1 VTGGSGA
8 TASRLREA
16 LTQRSGEARSER
28 IGGAGRYALELIAT
42 AAACFAAARLGLELA
57 YPHDGSSAIHGAFT
71 AFWPP
76 VGVGIAALVLF
87 GPRLWPGIVAGDL
100 LAGDYSTPFPV
111 VAGQTLATVIAVVV
125 ASSLLLRLG
134 ARTPGLRVK
143 DVITLILCG
152 AAGTILGATCGLL
165 AIAIFG
171 DLPPG
176 SVERIWRTWW
186 LSDLA
191 GALVVTPALLTWI
204 SSRLRP
210 TRRDVVEGIALLAA
224 LVLLTSISSQR
235 DVPYVV
241 FPVLIWSALRFGRWG
256 GATALLVTAALTVRH
271 TADGSGPFV
280 RDSLTDS
287 LLATQL
293 FLAVAALTS
302 MVLAAVTAERA
313 ASEAAARG
321 LAHEQAAL
329 RRIATLVVTEA
340 DPARVFGQ
348 VMREAA
354 RALGVA
360 SASLVRY
367 DEPRRVSVMGGWSEK
382 GNLLFP
388 VGSTI
393 ELGTENSALVEVY
406 RTGEARRVT
415 YPEEAVGDVAAD
427 LRLHGYR
434 SSVAAPVKLA
444 EGLWGALVASTLDER
459 PLPVGSEQRLSDF
472 ADLVAQALANADA
485 HDKLAASRARIVEAG
500 DAERRRLERNLHD
513 GAQQR
518 LVSLA
523 LQLRLTQS
531 ALERRPDD
539 VLGLLVEAQAELARA
554 LDELR
559 ELARG
564 IHPAILTDRGL
575 GPALEAILARAPLPV
590 ELVELP
596 GERLPEQVEAAVYYV
611 VAETITNIAKHAQ
624 AESATVSITLAGA
637 RARVVITDDGV
648 GGADP
653 ALGSGLRGLAD
664 RIEAL
669 DGALR
674 IESPPEGGTRIEAQI
689 PCRDA

>member
-1 VTGGSGA
+1 MTGALAEVGRRVRGAFAEQPEDGGAA
-8 TASRLREA
+8 TARGL
-16 LTQRSGEARSER
+16 
-28 IGGAGRYALELIAT
+28 GAYALELVAV

-57 YPHDGSSAIHGAFT
+57 YPHGDAATTHGSFV

-76 VGVGIAALVLF
+76 VGVGIAALVIY
-87 GPRLWPGIVAGDL
+87 GPRLWPAVLIGDL
-100 LAGDYSTPFPV
+100 LAGDYSTPFAV
-111 VAGQTLATVIAVVV
+111 VAAQTLATVLAVVV
-125 ASSLLLRLG
+125 ASALLLRLG
-134 ARTPGLRVK
+134 ARTPGLRVR
-143 DVITLILCG
+143 DVLVLILCA
-152 AAGTILGATCGLL
+152 AAGTVLGAAVGVL
-165 AIAIFG
+165 ALWLAG

-176 SVERIWRTWW
+176 SVERLWRTWW

-191 GALVVTPALLTWI
+191 GALVVAPALLTWA
-204 SSRLRP
+204 SARLRP
-210 TRRDVVEGIALLAA
+210 TRRQVLEGVVLLALLLA
-224 LVLLTSISSQR
+224 LASISSQR
-235 DVPYVV
+235 DIAYVV
-241 FPVLIWSALRFGRWG
+241 FPILIWAALRFGRCG
-256 GATALLVTAALTVRH
+256 AATALLATAAITVWH
-271 TADGSGPFV
+271 TSDGSGPFV
-280 RDSLTDS
+280 RSSLIDS

-293 FLAVAALTS
+293 FLGVAALTS

-348 VMREAA
+348 VMQEAA

-367 DEPRRVSVMGGWSEK
+367 DAPGSVCVMGGWSET
-382 GNLLFP
+382 GALLFP
-388 VGSTI
+388 VGSMI

-415 YPEEAVGDVAAD
+415 YPREGGSPVAVD
-427 LRLHGYR
+427 LRSHGYR

-444 EGLWGALVASTLDER
+444 GGLWGALVASTLDDR
-459 PLPVGSEQRLSDF
+459 PLPPGSEQRLCDF

-523 LQLRLTQS
+523 LQLRLIQS
-531 ALERRPDD
+531 ALERRPGD
-539 VLGLLVEAQAELARA
+539 VLGLLQEAQAELARA

-575 GPALEAILARAPLPV
+575 GPALEAIMARAPLPV
-590 ELVELP
+590 ELTHLP
-596 GERLPEQVEAAVYYV
+596 EERLPEQVEAAVYYV
-611 VAETITNIAKHAQ
+611 VAETITNIAKHAE
-624 AESATVSITLAGA
+624 AASATVSVTLAG
-637 RARVVITDDGV
+637 RSARVVISDDGV

-653 ALGSGLRGLAD
+653 AGGSGLRGLAD

-669 DGALR
+669 EGQLR
-674 IESPPEGGTRIEAQI
+674 VDSRPGQGTRIEAQI
-689 PCRDA
+689 PCPDA

>member
-1 VTGGSGA
+1 M
-8 TASRLREA
+8 E
-16 LTQRSGEARSER
+16 
-28 IGGAGRYALELIAT
+28 
-42 AAACFAAARLGLELA
+42 GL
-57 YPHDGSSAIHGAFT
+57 
-71 AFWPP
+71 
-76 VGVGIAALVLF
+76 ALVAGL
-87 GPRLWPGIVAGDL
+87 VA
-100 LAGDYSTPFPV
+100 
-111 VAGQTLATVIAVVV
+111 
-125 ASSLLLRLG
+125 
-134 ARTPGLRVK
+134 
-143 DVITLILCG
+143 
-152 AAGTILGATCGLL
+152 
-165 AIAIFG
+165 
-171 DLPPG
+171 
-176 SVERIWRTWW
+176 
-186 LSDLA
+186 
-191 GALVVTPALLTWI
+191 
-204 SSRLRP
+204 
-210 TRRDVVEGIALLAA
+210 
-224 LVLLTSISSQR
+224 LTSISSQR

-256 GATALLVTAALTVRH
+256 GATALLVTAGLTVWH
-271 TADGSGPFV
+271 TSDGSGPFV
-280 RDSLTDS
+280 RGSLTDS

-313 ASEAAARG
+313 ASEVAARG
-321 LAHEQAAL
+321 LAQEQAAL

-340 DPARVFGQ
+340 DPARIFGQ

-367 DEPRRVSVMGGWSEK
+367 DEPSRVSVMGGWSEA
-382 GNLLFP
+382 GHLLFP

-415 YPEEAVGDVAAD
+415 YPEQEPGSSVAAD
-427 LRLHGYR
+427 LRSHGYR

-459 PLPVGSEQRLSDF
+459 PLPAGSEQRLCDF

-575 GPALEAILARAPLPV
+575 RPALEAIVARAPLPV

-596 GERLPEQVEAAVYYV
+596 EERLPEQVEAAVYYV

-624 AESATVSITLAGA
+624 AESATVSIALVGA

-653 ALGSGLRGLAD
+653 TGGSGLRGLAD

-669 DGALR
+669 DGGLR
-674 IESPPEGGTRIEAQI
+674 IESPPDGGTRIEAQI
-689 PCRDA
+689 PCPEA